1 MAWLVLAFFFG
12 LSAGVIGKIKGSSF
26 WIWFLIGGVLPV
38 IGTLAALLYRFER
51 TEPRGAEVLMK
62 TPAGDPLVTVNRLG
76 RGRVVFCAVPD
87 LLGLDER
94 LVPAAAHML
103 EHLLADATPV
113 AVRGDVEYLVNRN
126 ERGWVVTLFNN
137 RGVYKPQQGL
147 AEVKRD
153 EYEDVSLSLGGLARA
168 DEWTTDE
175 ELPVRHDGGADVV
188 RLRVPPG
195 GVRVVELVTKP

>member
-1 MAWLVLAFFFG
+1 MLRKGA
-12 LSAGVIGKIKGSSF
+12 LSSSTRRKRR
-26 WIWFLIGGVLPV
+26 GCPPNCSASACSARRRKQ
-38 IGTLAALLYRFER
+38 T
-51 TEPRGAEVLMK
+51 TRGAEVLMK

-103 EHLLADATPV
+103 THLLADAAPV

-126 ERGWVVTLFNN
+126 ARGWVVTLFNN

-153 EYEDVSLSLGGLARA
+153 EYAQVSLSLGGLTRA

-175 ELPVRHDGGADVV
+175 ELPVRHDGSA
-188 RLRVPPG
+188 
-195 GVRVVELVTKP
+195 